1 MPVVN
6 TTPTTQSQS
15 SDSFYGGARR
25 RCYRKRVALTSGATY
40 QAVGFNLPAH
50 AHVIHAHIKNAGTGI
65 TISGGINSAAVDGVA
80 LMAFPVSAATQ
91 TTVLTAPPA
100 NTASASNPVGTAGWF
115 IAAIGTGTTESN
127 GVSRRA
133 PQVEG
138 YSTVQKAVNTYTADA
153 FLAIVPTIV
162 TATSFQQ
169 RSTSTDTNLWNGF
182 GTHTATTATATTD
195 CGSVDVVLYV
205 EIFDDY
211 PSF

>member
-1 MPVVN
+1 MASVN
-6 TTPTTQSQS
+6 TTPTTASQS
-15 SDSFYGGARR
+15 ASGWYQGRKQWV
-25 RCYRKRVALTSGATY
+25 YRKRVALTAGATY
-40 QAVGFNLPAH
+40 QSLGFNLPAKSR
-50 AHVIHAHIKNAGTGI
+50 VITAHIRNAGSGI

-100 NTASASNPVGTAGWF
+100 NTASASSPVGTAGWF
-115 IAAIGTGTTESN
+115 IAAVGTGTTESN
-127 GVSRRA
+127 GVSRRL

-138 YSTVQKAVNTYTADA
+138 YSTVQKAMNTYNADA
-153 FLAIVPTIV
+153 FLALVPTIV
-162 TATSFQQ
+162 TASSFQQ

-182 GTHTATTATATTD
+182 GTYTATTATATTD

-205 EIFDDY
+205 ETCDDY